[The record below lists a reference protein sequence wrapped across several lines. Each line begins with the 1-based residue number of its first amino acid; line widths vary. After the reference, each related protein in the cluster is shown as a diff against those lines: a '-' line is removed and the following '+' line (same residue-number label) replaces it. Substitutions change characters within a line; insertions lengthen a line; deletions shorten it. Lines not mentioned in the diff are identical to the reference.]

1 MAGIWAANLS
11 FKVAFMRSSTS
22 RKQKDNLSINE
33 LSVVFLLVIQSFT
46 IVERKTNNNDNNGK

>member
-11 FKVAFMRSSTS
+11 FKVTFMRSSTS

-46 IVERKTNNNDNNGK
+46 IVERKTNNDNNGK